1 MSKTKTVVE
10 NIEIDVVL
18 SPGLNVVIGD
28 SSSGKTL
35 FVDTIICKTKGD
47 FSKSNYRSYGVE
59 SVNIDNPS
67 GSIPHY
73 INQNYIMGLIANN
86 KNEIEK
92 AIVLRDGKP
101 AVILLDFAYYE
112 EIMKD
117 YLLLKEQKDKPREYI
132 KKEISQKE
140 IRENIKEEYVEKSF
154 PQEKNNEFSFDSDL
168 STEKPE
174 PLKEFWD

>member
-1 MSKTKTVVE
+1 
-10 NIEIDVVL
+10 
-18 SPGLNVVIGD
+18 
-28 SSSGKTL
+28 
-35 FVDTIICKTKGD
+35 
-47 FSKSNYRSYGVE
+47 
-59 SVNIDNPS
+59 
-67 GSIPHY
+67 
-73 INQNYIMGLIANN
+73 MGLLQYTSNEMFSSTELVRKSKNIFDKLN